1 MLQES
6 LNARIDKKSI
16 SSLSPTKPPGQPQ
29 HSSKQ
34 YDRRPFND
42 NPRSSSPS
50 RLRSKTFSTDPKINN
65 NDHMMSQNKQKVQN
79 RYNSSVSGNMAAND
93 FRSRKLGVINAACSR
108 MLNNLMGR
116 NSMPPDLPTNY
127 ESCSPSTSSII
138 ESSNSPAFSFS
149 SRSSN
154 QECQVLDDQMPS
166 CLSSPNSPTLVT
178 SKPENLSFRKVFK
191 KRSV

>member
-6 LNARIDKKSI
+6 VNARIDRKSI
-16 SSLSPTKPPGQPQ
+16 SSSSLSKPPGQPQ

-34 YDRRPFND
+34 YDRRPLND
-42 NPRSSSPS
+42 SPRSSSPS
-50 RLRSKTFSTDPKINN
+50 RLRSKTFSTDPKITN

-116 NSMPPDLPTNY
+116 NSMPPDLPTN
-127 ESCSPSTSSII
+127 ESCSPSTSNTI

-149 SRSSN
+149 STSGT
-154 QECQVLDDQMPS
+154 QECQVLEGTPS